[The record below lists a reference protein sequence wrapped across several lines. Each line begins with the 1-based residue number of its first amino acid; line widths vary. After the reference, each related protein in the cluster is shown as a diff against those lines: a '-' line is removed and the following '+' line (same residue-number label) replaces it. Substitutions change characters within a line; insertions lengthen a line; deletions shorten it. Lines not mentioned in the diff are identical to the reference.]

1 MSRYA
6 YGPPESLRFVTGDN
20 LIAHVAL
27 AGHLANS
34 VPGGVTNQLENS
46 KMATTYVRRFNL
58 KDSLSDDEVV
68 AYWKMLVDKL
78 VPAVK
83 KIDGINE
90 VRFLSGAGALR
101 ADLRVV
107 IEMDDAGAYER
118 MIADPSIPAVVGPF
132 YAAIDLSTSTQTF
145 LREITPAL
153 VHSLSGGIVIGDRV

>member
-1 MSRYA
+1 VQTTR
-6 YGPPESLRFVTGDN
+6 SLRFVTGDN

-34 VPGGVTNQLENS
+34 VPGVVTNQLENS

-68 AYWKMLVDKL
+68 AYWKMLMDEL
-78 VPAVK
+78 VPVVK

-107 IEMDDAGAYER
+107 IEMDDAGVYER

-153 VHSLSGGIVIGDRV
+153 VHSLSGGK

>member
-1 MSRYA
+1 
-6 YGPPESLRFVTGDN
+6 
-20 LIAHVAL
+20 
-27 AGHLANS
+27 
-34 VPGGVTNQLENS
+34 
-46 KMATTYVRRFNL
+46 MATTYVRRFNL

-68 AYWKMLVDKL
+68 AYWKMLMDEL
-78 VPAVK
+78 VPVVK

-107 IEMDDAGAYER
+107 IEMDDAGVYER

-153 VHSLSGGIVIGDRV
+153 VHSLSGGK